1 MIVEIILLVVM
12 LVLIIVLV
20 LETRAYLQ
28 SSNLVQALDGA
39 ILAYSETFTSLVD
52 TIKAIEVSHNQTTDV
67 HQTLSD
73 QLTILWNIIEVHNR
87 ALQLDPLLTK
97 IGKNENKIP

>member
-1 MIVEIILLVVM
+1 LILETILLIVM
-12 LVLIIVLV
+12 LILIIVLA
-20 LETRAYLQ
+20 LETREYRQAAKFT
-28 SSNLVQALDGA
+28 QALDAA
-39 ILAYSETFTSLVD
+39 ITGYGITFTSLVE
-52 TIKAIEVSHNQTTDV
+52 TVKTVEQAYNQSIEV
-67 HQTLSD
+67 HQTMSD